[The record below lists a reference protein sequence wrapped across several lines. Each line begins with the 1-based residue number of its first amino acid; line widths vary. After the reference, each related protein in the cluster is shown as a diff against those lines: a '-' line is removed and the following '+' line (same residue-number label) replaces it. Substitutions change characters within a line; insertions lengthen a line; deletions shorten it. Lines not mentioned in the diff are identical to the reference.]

1 MDERRGRDSIRGHT
15 EFMSIQRK
23 TTLASDGIS
32 AEAVAYYLQQHPD
45 FFELNPRL
53 LANLSLPHTAGS
65 TTVSLIERQV
75 AVLRDG
81 NAKLERNLND
91 LIETA
96 RRNDRLSN
104 GVHQLALRLL
114 GAEDPAAVVNA
125 LGTTLRE
132 NFMADSAVLVLRV
145 PAPALEALA
154 SESGFL
160 HLTDPADPGLKAF
173 QTLFESGRPRC
184 GHIRDAQRDFLFGP
198 GNDEVGSAA
207 VLPLGANGE
216 IGILAIGSSSS
227 EHFHPGMST
236 DFLER
241 VGALAGT
248 ALQASLDGG

>member
-1 MDERRGRDSIRGHT
+1 
-15 EFMSIQRK
+15 MSIQRK

-114 GAEDPAAVVNA
+114 GAE
-125 LGTTLRE
+125 
-132 NFMADSAVLVLRV
+132 
-145 PAPALEALA
+145 
-154 SESGFL
+154 SEW
-160 HLTDPADPGLKAF
+160 
-173 QTLFESGRPRC
+173 
-184 GHIRDAQRDFLFGP
+184 
-198 GNDEVGSAA
+198 
-207 VLPLGANGE
+207 E
-216 IGILAIGSSSS
+216 IKFNVDKCSVS
-227 EHFHPGMST
+227 HWK
-236 DFLER
+236 
-241 VGALAGT
+241 
-248 ALQASLDGG
+248 